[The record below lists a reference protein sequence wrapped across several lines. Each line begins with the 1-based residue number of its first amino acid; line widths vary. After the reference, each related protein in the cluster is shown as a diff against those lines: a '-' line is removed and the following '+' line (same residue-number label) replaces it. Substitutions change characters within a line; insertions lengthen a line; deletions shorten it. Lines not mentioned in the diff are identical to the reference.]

1 MLMIHM
7 SVHSEQSLEDGL
19 GVGEEVVGE
28 GDTDLAGEEVLI
40 VQLVLHPGHQEV
52 NVLGCGAL
60 DWFLHLVTISPVI
73 LATIMKTVLMMMS

>member
-1 MLMIHM
+1 MLMIHV

-52 NVLGCGAL
+52 NVLGCRTL

-73 LATIMKTVLMMMS
+73 LATIMRTVLMMMS